1 MQITNPMARKKPMT
15 NSAERVTG
23 FPASASAVTSERVHW
38 GILRCAASTARQQ
51 LQFLAWRFGWRRP
64 LAYAVL
70 SEIYRIVPRIR
81 FVLTALQVDR
91 ARELSAGP
99 ACWHDRGE
107 CHQECSRTHARI
119 HGIREQETVIPWMGT
134 FEAYLFFR
142 GWNAAERYLAGS
154 SCTDSGT
161 ENISPQSSPV
171 LTNSQEGPAQ
181 SNCDL

>member
-1 MQITNPMARKKPMT
+1 MGKNNLNFREEFKGPP
-15 NSAERVTG
+15 S
-23 FPASASAVTSERVHW
+23 SASEGALESVRS
-38 GILRCAASTARQQ
+38 GILRRAASTARQQ

-81 FVLTALQVDR
+81 FVLTALQVDQG
-91 ARELSAGP
+91 RELSAGP

-107 CHQECSRTHARI
+107 CHQECNRTHARI